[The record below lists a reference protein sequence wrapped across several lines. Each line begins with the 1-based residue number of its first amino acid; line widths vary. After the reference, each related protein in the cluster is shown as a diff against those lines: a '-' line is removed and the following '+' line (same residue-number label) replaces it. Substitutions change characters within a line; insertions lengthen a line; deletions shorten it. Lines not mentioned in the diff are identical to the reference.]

1 MNTNINTLLLYIF
14 IILLIYCIM
23 YTFIYNDK
31 VVTFDNTNNIKK
43 TNNTDK
49 FMNILESEG
58 DQYLYELNNLQQ
70 SSQNMLDTDIS
81 SISNIITNIKGNQT
95 ENNNKIIDNL
105 TEIFFKRCLEYVNNK
120 NAIVYNEFLKY
131 DNPSKNKYYQQ
142 YV

>member
-1 MNTNINTLLLYIF
+1 
-14 IILLIYCIM
+14 M